1 MTGGGPF
8 PQNAVHR
15 EKGHRDLF
23 DVQQQSAA
31 AGFHFVEGVGNGD
44 SQVYQNDQGV
54 ENVIAAADEIVGC
67 ADIND
72 GADPPPQGLDLGA
85 AMAAS
90 CSIVYGRAVQSV
102 QISLH
107 YSDFRM
113 ECKQSF
119 PVLRE
124 NLSDSRETAK
134 TGRIFQWLS
143 EFVGVLKIHSA
154 GQKIFCMLAGRTA
167 SVRPACFS
175 D

>member
-1 MTGGGPF
+1 MW
-8 PQNAVHR
+8 R
-15 EKGHRDLF
+15 SLRL
-23 DVQQQSAA
+23 S
-31 AGFHFVEGVGNGD
+31 
-44 SQVYQNDQGV
+44 
-54 ENVIAAADEIVGC
+54 
-67 ADIND
+67 D
-72 GADPPPQGLDLGA
+72 GADSGRKLDGGCIFDDFQIFIKQERPATRVRSCLVVPISMMEQTRRRRGSIDLGA

-119 PVLRE
+119 PVLGE

-134 TGRIFQWLS
+134 TGRIFQRLS

-154 GQKIFCMLAGRTA
+154 GQKIFCMLTGRTA